1 MRASSASDIT
11 QVQIKDVSID
21 LSRNPMPS
29 AIQPVGANTHASKQ
43 AKQSE

>member
-21 LSRNPMPS
+21 LSR
-29 AIQPVGANTHASKQ
+29 AAQPVDANTHASKQ
-43 AKQSE
+43 SI